1 MTLPPE
7 LDPLPPWVNLPSPY
21 FPSREPRW
29 REEVHRAASS
39 AHSGPTAISIE
50 NSSVTIDDVRIY
62 GFATGVKVRGDSTL
76 RARDSL
82 IMGTPTAFDVGTE
95 PGPEIDIEGVTHHP

>member
-1 MTLPPE
+1 M
-7 LDPLPPWVNLPSPY
+7 
-21 FPSREPRW
+21 
-29 REEVHRAASS
+29 
-39 AHSGPTAISIE
+39 
-50 NSSVTIDDVRIY
+50 TIDDVRIY